1 MRTSWTLEMLELLG
15 LASSVVLGPLALDS
29 LTVQSLILEWVGQR
43 ERVRGLSVDCVQDY
57 FVPLL

>member
-1 MRTSWTLEMLELLG
+1 MLELLA

-29 LTVQSLILEWVGQR
+29 LTVQSLILEWVGERERERER
-43 ERVRGLSVDCVQDY
+43 ERVKGLSVDCVQDY

>member
-1 MRTSWTLEMLELLG
+1 MLELLA
-15 LASSVVLGPLALDS
+15 LASSVVLGPSALDS

-57 FVPLL
+57 FVPQL

>member
-1 MRTSWTLEMLELLG
+1 MLELLA

-29 LTVQSLILEWVGQR
+29 LTVQSLILEWVGERERER
-43 ERVRGLSVDCVQDY
+43 ERVKGLSVDCVQDY

>member
-1 MRTSWTLEMLELLG
+1 MLELLA

-43 ERVRGLSVDCVQDY
+43 ERERERVKGLSVDCVQDY